1 MRQLSM
7 SHSTSI
13 DTQNSFVKST
23 SDTFNQ
29 GTAHASCDEMRSRK
43 KSNSVKDTKDT
54 YSEKYRDHN
63 YHKLDKR
70 NSNI

>member
-13 DTQNSFVKST
+13 DTQDSFVKST
-23 SDTFNQ
+23 TLNQ
-29 GTAHASCDEMRSRK
+29 ATAHASGDEIRSRK

-54 YSEKYRDHN
+54 YSEKYRDTG